1 MLEILIGRSQ
11 NGAEGRDKVGLGS
24 IRRPVI
30 GLALGGG
37 AARGFAHIGIVRTL
51 IAHGIV
57 PNVVVGTSIGA
68 VVGGAYAAGH
78 LDTLEEWARS
88 LQPRNILGYLDI
100 RLNGSGLIGG
110 DKLAA
115 QLEAAIGPTL
125 IEDLPLKFATV
136 ATEVRTGHE
145 IWLTHGRMV
154 EAMRASYALPGIF
167 SPVLVGDRWL
177 VDGAMVNPVPVSAAR
192 ALGAEIVIAANLSS
206 DVFTHSTTIYSHG
219 APPVAP
225 EVVAEPPPPPKR
237 GFGKLFSAERT
248 MKREF
253 FGGGGRPGISSVM
266 VDAFNIMQDRITRAR
281 LAGDPPDLLISP
293 RVGQIGW
300 FDFHRASDLIA
311 FGARAA
317 ERAIDSIQEAIHI
330 LAPAGRPGPE
340 ADSKPGPVADAEAVN
355 RLAPPRSGGL
365 DVVAQRF
372 LLHLVFA
379 DPPLDDV
386 ADRDQADNPFVLDH
400 RQMPE
405 FAQRHHFHDRGD
417 RIGRPATDDL
427 ARHHRADRLV
437 EHASAAIAEH
447 ADDVAL
453 RQDAFDAAF
462 AHHQY
467 GADFPLPQN
476 LDRSRKLCARLDALD
491 VMSFGIEDCT
501 YRHCRLPEADR
512 ALERARSLF
521 P

>member
-1 MLEILIGRSQ
+1 VLEILIGRSQ
-11 NGAEGRDKVGLGS
+11 SGSEGRDKVGLGS

-51 IAHGIV
+51 IAHGII

-110 DKLAA
+110 QKLAA
-115 QLEAAIGPTL
+115 QLEASMGPTL

-154 EAMRASYALPGIF
+154 DAMRASYALPGIF

-177 VDGAMVNPVPVSAAR
+177 VDGALVNPVPVSAAR

-219 APPVAP
+219 APAEAP
-225 EVVAEPPPPPKR
+225 EAVVEPAPPKR

-248 MKREF
+248 VKREF
-253 FGGGGRPGISSVM
+253 FGSGGRPGISSIM

-330 LAPAGRPGPE
+330 LAPAAG
-340 ADSKPGPVADAEAVN
+340 KPGPAADSE
-355 RLAPPRSGGL
+355 P
-365 DVVAQRF
+365 
-372 LLHLVFA
+372 
-379 DPPLDDV
+379 
-386 ADRDQADNPFVLDH
+386 
-400 RQMPE
+400 
-405 FAQRHHFHDRGD
+405 
-417 RIGRPATDDL
+417 
-427 ARHHRADRLV
+427 
-437 EHASAAIAEH
+437 
-447 ADDVAL
+447 
-453 RQDAFDAAF
+453 
-462 AHHQY
+462 
-467 GADFPLPQN
+467 
-476 LDRSRKLCARLDALD
+476 
-491 VMSFGIEDCT
+491 
-501 YRHCRLPEADR
+501 
-512 ALERARSLF
+512 
-521 P
+521 

>member
-1 MLEILIGRSQ
+1 LQEISVLEILIGRGQ
-11 NGAEGRDKVGLGS
+11 NSPDTPEKVGLGS

-78 LDTLEEWARS
+78 LDTLEQWARS

-110 DKLAA
+110 DKLAS
-115 QLEAAIGPTL
+115 QLEAAIGPAL

-154 EAMRASYALPGIF
+154 DAMRASYALPGIF

-177 VDGAMVNPVPVSAAR
+177 VDGALVNPVPVSAAR

-219 APPVAP
+219 APVDAPVAAI
-225 EVVAEPPPPPKR
+225 EAAPPKR
-237 GFGKLFSAERT
+237 GFGKFFSPERT

-253 FGGGGRPGISSVM
+253 FGSAGRPGISSVM

-281 LAGDPPDLLISP
+281 LAGDPPDLLITP

-300 FDFHRASDLIA
+300 FDFHRADDLIA
-311 FGARAA
+311 HGARAA
-317 ERAIDSIQEAIHI
+317 ERAIDSIQEAIQI
-330 LAPAGRPGPE
+330 LAPGAVG
-340 ADSKPGPVADAEAVN
+340 ADA
-355 RLAPPRSGGL
+355 
-365 DVVAQRF
+365 
-372 LLHLVFA
+372 
-379 DPPLDDV
+379 
-386 ADRDQADNPFVLDH
+386 
-400 RQMPE
+400 
-405 FAQRHHFHDRGD
+405 
-417 RIGRPATDDL
+417 
-427 ARHHRADRLV
+427 
-437 EHASAAIAEH
+437 AINKT
-447 ADDVAL
+447 
-453 RQDAFDAAF
+453 
-462 AHHQY
+462 
-467 GADFPLPQN
+467 P
-476 LDRSRKLCARLDALD
+476 
-491 VMSFGIEDCT
+491 
-501 YRHCRLPEADR
+501 
-512 ALERARSLF
+512 
-521 P
+521 